1 MKSLLC
7 ILALAGTSFMNLSA
21 QVQTDSTT
29 HATDPALQEQQRN
42 DSLTQVVQKLEE
54 RVNDTQKQ
62 QHFDRVWQRSKYRN
76 IAFVKQSL
84 QEEGGTGEKWNS
96 DFAFALTMGRTYYLH
111 RKPIL
116 NMIKLGI
123 DWTYMDL
130 NYANY
135 GKISEYALEG
145 GDNSSNIPNPEYPY
159 EEKDEDLNIGR
170 HQFEYSMH
178 VGPSITINPIDHL
191 KVNAYFRYAPTFS
204 GILID
209 DDFSCNYASFFV
221 SGASIS
227 YKLIS
232 FGIEGRWGK
241 AKYNNFSMNEFTEED
256 LDVENPNLGDMVSK
270 SKRKFKTNSVRFYIS
285 FRI

>member
-7 ILALAGTSFMNLSA
+7 ILALAGMPFMNLSA

-54 RVNDTQKQ
+54 QVNDTQKQ
-62 QHFDRVWQRSKYRN
+62 QRLDHVWQRSKYRN
-76 IAFVKQSL
+76 ISFVKQSL
-84 QEEGGTGEKWNS
+84 QEEGGKGEKWNS

-116 NMIKLGI
+116 NMIKFGI
-123 DWTYMDL
+123 DCTFLDL

-135 GKISEYALEG
+135 GKISNYALEG
-145 GDNSSNIPNPEYPY
+145 DGKPADPTPDYPY
-159 EEKDEDLNIGR
+159 EQKEEKNIGR

-178 VGPSITINPIDHL
+178 VGPSITVNHFDHL
-191 KVNAYFRYAPTFS
+191 KLSAYFRYAPTFS

-221 SGASIS
+221 SGAAIS

-241 AKYNNFSMNEFTEED
+241 AKYNNFSMNNFADEN
-256 LDVENPNLGDMVSK
+256 LDVEKPGLNDVVKK
-270 SKRKFKTNSVRFYIS
+270 SKRQFKTNSVRFYIS

>member
-1 MKSLLC
+1 MKTLLLT
-7 ILALAGTSFMNLSA
+7 LAIFGTSFMNLAA
-21 QVQTDSTT
+21 QVETDSTVIAPQNVLT
-29 HATDPALQEQQRN
+29 QQQQQRN
-42 DSLTQVVQKLEE
+42 DSLAQVVQKLEE
-54 RVNDTQKQ
+54 QVNDTQEQ
-62 QHFDRVWQRSKYRN
+62 QRLDRVWRRSKYRN

-84 QEEGGTGEKWNS
+84 QEVGGTGEKWNS
-96 DFAFALTMGRTYYLH
+96 DYAFALTMGRTYYLH

-116 NMIKLGI
+116 NLIKVGI
-123 DWTYMDL
+123 DWTYFDL

-135 GKISEYALEG
+135 GKISNYALEG
-145 GDNSSNIPNPEYPY
+145 DGTPADPDYPY

-178 VGPSITINPIDHL
+178 VGPSITVNPIDHL

-209 DDFSCNYASFFV
+209 DEFSCNYASFFV

-256 LDVENPNLGDMVSK
+256 LDVENPNLGDMVNK

>member
-7 ILALAGTSFMNLSA
+7 ILALAGMPFMNLSA

-29 HATDPALQEQQRN
+29 HATDPALQEQQRS

-54 RVNDTQKQ
+54 QVNDTQKQ
-62 QHFDRVWQRSKYRN
+62 QRLDRVWQRSKYRN
-76 IAFVKQSL
+76 ISFVKQSL
-84 QEEGGTGEKWNS
+84 QEEGGKGEKWNS

-116 NMIKLGI
+116 NMIKFGI
-123 DWTYMDL
+123 DCTFLDL

-135 GKISEYALEG
+135 GKISNYALEG
-145 GDNSSNIPNPEYPY
+145 DGKPADPNPDYPY
-159 EEKDEDLNIGR
+159 EQKEEKNIGR

-178 VGPSITINPIDHL
+178 VGPSITVNPFDHL
-191 KVNAYFRYAPTFS
+191 KLSAYFRYAPTFS

-221 SGASIS
+221 SGAAIS

-241 AKYNNFSMNEFTEED
+241 AKYNNFSMNNFADEN
-256 LDVENPNLGDMVSK
+256 LDVEKPGLNDVVKK
-270 SKRKFKTNSVRFYIS
+270 SKRQFKTNSVRFYIS

>member
-7 ILALAGTSFMNLSA
+7 ILALAGMPFMNLSA

-116 NMIKLGI
+116 NMIKFGI
-123 DWTYMDL
+123 DCTFLDL

-135 GKISEYALEG
+135 GKISNYALEG
-145 GDNSSNIPNPEYPY
+145 DGKPADPNPDYPY
-159 EEKDEDLNIGR
+159 EQKEEKNIGR

-178 VGPSITINPIDHL
+178 VGPSITVNPFDHL
-191 KVNAYFRYAPTFS
+191 KLSAYFRYAPTFS

-221 SGASIS
+221 SGAAIS

-241 AKYNNFSMNEFTEED
+241 AKYNNFSMNNFADEN
-256 LDVENPNLGDMVSK
+256 LDVEKPGLNDVVKK
-270 SKRKFKTNSVRFYIS
+270 SKRQIKTNSVRFYIS